1 MKWYL
6 SVMDF
11 AQKKIIWAPSSDER
25 KIVKMLFI
33 FFTYGHSNETTK
45 PRLGTLA
52 SSLITDFSARHE
64 INMNPNSFILREC

>member
-1 MKWYL
+1 MA
-6 SVMDF
+6 VMPFD
-11 AQKKIIWAPSSDER
+11 APFGDSLG
-25 KIVKMLFI
+25 VAL
-33 FFTYGHSNETTK
+33 SNETTK